1 MKRKP
6 RLKYVKFQ
14 ISKGKLYG
22 YFNTGRKLNGKLVW
36 SALPP
41 YNTPGFWDSYN
52 AMMGHRTRR
61 SAFAMTIKDLV
72 NRYEDTDE
80 FKALKPNSRKL
91 YRLTMDKVVVH
102 FGDFPLEDVTRARVM
117 DVLPVLKGNATR
129 NIFLAVVGVLYR
141 FARIWEL
148 TTSDPTK
155 DIGRFKTG
163 EHEPWPEELLDAALA
178 CDDARVRLAV
188 HLLYYT
194 GQRIGDV
201 CKMQWG
207 SVRGNRVSVVQ
218 EKTSKPLLIFLHKD
232 LAKELEGVART
243 GETII
248 TSVTGAKLGT
258 HTLRTNI
265 QSFAEGLGFDVV
277 PHGLRKNA
285 VNSLLEAG
293 CLPQEVSAVTGQSMK
308 MIEHYAKRV
317 NQPLLGDS
325 AILKLERSR
334 AVDGPQPG

>member
-207 SVRGNRVSVVQ
+207 SVR
-218 EKTSKPLLIFLHKD
+218 E
-232 LAKELEGVART
+232 T
-243 GETII
+243 G
-248 TSVTGAKLGT
+248 SAWFRK
-258 HTLRTNI
+258 RPASPC
-265 QSFAEGLGFDVV
+265 SFFCTRISPRNWKA
-277 PHGLRKNA
+277 
-285 VNSLLEAG
+285 
-293 CLPQEVSAVTGQSMK
+293 
-308 MIEHYAKRV
+308 
-317 NQPLLGDS
+317 
-325 AILKLERSR
+325 SR
-334 AVDGPQPG
+334 APERRSSPASQAPNLALIPCGPTSSLSPRAGL